1 MIAAA
6 VILAGGLGAGLR
18 FVVGTA
24 LQHRLATEL
33 PWGTA
38 VVNTAGAFML
48 GVVVGSGGVGP
59 GTEVAAGFLAGFTT
73 YSTWMIECVHL
84 WTEGRRGRRRAV
96 INSTVLLVVGL
107 VAAFVGF
114 AVGGRLL
121 G

>member
-1 MIAAA
+1 MTAAA

-18 FVVGTA
+18 FLVGTA
-24 LQHRLATEL
+24 LQQRLATEL

-38 VVNTAGAFML
+38 VVNTAGAFLL
-48 GVVVGSGGVGP
+48 GLVVGSGSVGP

-73 YSTWMIECVHL
+73 YSTWMIESVQL
-84 WTEGRRGRRRAV
+84 WAEGKTGRRRAV
-96 INSTVLLVVGL
+96 IDVVGL
-107 VAAFVGF
+107 VAAGMLAAFAGF

>member
-1 MIAAA
+1 MTAAV

-18 FVVGTA
+18 YVVGTA
-24 LQHRLATEL
+24 IQHRLATEL

-84 WTEGRRGRRRAV
+84 WAEGRSGRRRVLIDA
-96 INSTVLLVVGL
+96 TGLLVAGL
-107 VAAFVGF
+107 VAAFAGF
-114 AVGGRLL
+114 ALGVRLL